1 MNRSLSYELPFKSV
15 SRNRSVASLSM
26 FFMIGSGL
34 AEGLSFGMI
43 VPLLQSLGDEGEP
56 NRLTS
61 LVQTGLDILGLPFTL
76 QMLLGIFA
84 GLVILKFAF
93 QAAQLYSTRLLSSSV
108 TRQLRNEAFEAVMT
122 APLSFSRQR
131 KAGDDMATIFT
142 STMSAGSSIESF
154 FVVLS
159 ACGFCAAYLILN
171 MVISVELTLMAIG
184 LILISALLIRPRLK
198 RGYRFGMEQKVATDD
213 MTSFLLDYLSGIKT
227 IKAFALERTLSEKY
241 RGITKHFQ
249 GTALNIQKN
258 RIVADL
264 FMEPFVTLASIAIA
278 VYAVTILEMPLIL
291 LVTFFLIIV
300 RMIPQLKLIS
310 TNWLQFIN
318 QLPHFERIEETV
330 AAARVSKIKEGDLP
344 VSSLTDRVKLDGVT
358 YFHHGANVAS
368 VEDVVLDIP
377 RNKVLALVGE
387 SGAGKTTLVDLIIGH
402 HHPTAGR
409 ILIDDVDL
417 ADIKRSSWS
426 ALVAVVDQE
435 AHLFNASI
443 AENIRFGKLGASDGD
458 IRAAARMAHA
468 DTFIRDMPESY
479 ETIVGDRGARLS
491 GGQRQRIALARALVR
506 NPEILVLDEATSA
519 LDSESERL
527 VQEAIKEVSASKTV
541 IVIAHR
547 LSTVTRADKIVVM
560 DKGRIVAEGTHAELS
575 ESNDI
580 YKNYV
585 RLQFTDATATE

>member
-1 MNRSLSYELPFKSV
+1 M
-15 SRNRSVASLSM
+15 
-26 FFMIGSGL
+26 
-34 AEGLSFGMI
+34 
-43 VPLLQSLGDEGEP
+43 
-56 NRLTS
+56 
-61 LVQTGLDILGLPFTL
+61 
-76 QMLLGIFA
+76 
-84 GLVILKFAF
+84 
-93 QAAQLYSTRLLSSSV
+93 
-108 TRQLRNEAFEAVMT
+108 
-122 APLSFSRQR
+122 
-131 KAGDDMATIFT
+131 
-142 STMSAGSSIESF
+142 
-154 FVVLS
+154 
-159 ACGFCAAYLILN
+159 
-171 MVISVELTLMAIG
+171 
-184 LILISALLIRPRLK
+184 
-198 RGYRFGMEQKVATDD
+198 
-213 MTSFLLDYLSGIKT
+213 
-227 IKAFALERTLSEKY
+227 
-241 RGITKHFQ
+241 
-249 GTALNIQKN
+249 
-258 RIVADL
+258 
-264 FMEPFVTLASIAIA
+264 
-278 VYAVTILEMPLIL
+278 
-291 LVTFFLIIV
+291 
-300 RMIPQLKLIS
+300 
-310 TNWLQFIN
+310 
-318 QLPHFERIEETV
+318 
-330 AAARVSKIKEGDLP
+330 
-344 VSSLTDRVKLDGVT
+344 
-358 YFHHGANVAS
+358 AS